1 MALAQVYLYGNS
13 ALYALLAVWS
23 TTASRGAATRLGYLA
38 LSDRG
43 RAEFLVVYGGLQI
56 GLAVLF
62 FLLARNTSDLA
73 LGLRIALGLYAPIVL
88 YRTVTGWM
96 NRPLSGS
103 ALGTIGLE
111 ALLLATAAW
120 LLHARSA

>member
-1 MALAQVYLYGNS
+1 MAQVYLYSNS

-23 TTASRGAATRLGYLA
+23 TTASRSAATRLGYLA

-62 FLLARNTSDLA
+62 FLLARNTSDVA
-73 LGLRIALGLYAPIVL
+73 LGLRISLGLYAPIVL
-88 YRTVTGWM
+88 YRAVTGWM

-111 ALLLATAAW
+111 ALLLAAAAW
-120 LLHARSA
+120 LLHGRAA

>member
-1 MALAQVYLYGNS
+1 MGLAQVYLYGNS

-23 TTASRGAATRLGYLA
+23 TTVSRSAATRLGYVE

-73 LGLRIALGLYAPIVL
+73 LGLRISLGLYAPIVL

-111 ALLLATAAW
+111 ALLLAAAAW
-120 LLHARSA
+120 LLHARAA